1 MAYEGTH
8 TQASIK
14 ERAAKLQEEAA
25 VLQAKIVQHLQHNH
39 GQSIG
44 AAAFD
49 EEDDELTA

>member
-39 GQSIG
+39 GQSIVPP
-44 AAAFD
+44 
-49 EEDDELTA
+49 LSMRKTTN